1 MKYLVFVMAILTVLS
16 CGNKKKVQAQNGNSP
31 IHLVSAS
38 EFEQKL
44 ASMQDVQLIDVRTP
58 EEFQSG
64 YIKGAININ
73 YQGNNFAEEVAK
85 LDKSKPVFVY
95 CRSGGRSG
103 NSAAFMA
110 DQGFKEIYDLDG
122 GISNWSFEK
131 KPVEKPA
138 QN

>member
-1 MKYLVFVMAILTVLS
+1 MKYLVFVSAILLAVS
-16 CGNKKKVQAQNGNSP
+16 CGNKKNIQAQNGNSP
-31 IHLVSAS
+31 IHLVSPANFEKKLS
-38 EFEQKL
+38 EIPG
-44 ASMQDVQLIDVRTP
+44 AQLVDVRTP
-58 EEFQSG
+58 EEFQTG
-64 YIKGAININ
+64 FIKGAININ

-122 GISNWSFEK
+122 GISSWVFEK
-131 KPVEKPA
+131 KPIDKPA
-138 QN
+138 Q